1 MCAVGFDANV
11 QSVQLLETGEMDA
24 LVVQNPFAIGY
35 LGVQNASMLL
45 RGESLSQEVQNTD
58 VTVVTRDN
66 MFDEDIQRILFQFD
80 N

>member
-35 LGVQNASMLL
+35 LGVQNAAMLL
-45 RGESLSQEVQNTD
+45 RGEALSQEVQNTD